1 MSGNEQPDVQH
12 ILPAR
17 QPNEQCSY
25 NIPGATDRLIPQE
38 LIFNGR
44 CKTADEYKQLIQ
56 LMYRLLTIKQV
67 RFNGEVRECLGFKFV
82 NSDLGQLLANIRAS
96 TADLANLQNTMIGLN
111 SLLTA
116 VTSCTVNITRGV
128 KITCVT
134 SFTNV
139 EVNNALEV
147 TCEEEGDQKDDPE
160 YKFILF
166 VNRFIPMSL
175 RAVKFLHKKARQ
187 GVEFFYQV
195 EHLKSDI
202 HKLKVSYQRM
212 LTSLQNR
219 SVVNNLL
226 NHFMVTQDDA
236 M

>member
-82 NSDLGQLLANIRAS
+82 NS
-96 TADLANLQNTMIGLN
+96 M
-111 SLLTA
+111 
-116 VTSCTVNITRGV
+116 
-128 KITCVT
+128 
-134 SFTNV
+134 
-139 EVNNALEV
+139 E
-147 TCEEEGDQKDDPE
+147 
-160 YKFILF
+160 LF
-166 VNRFIPMSL
+166 VIF
-175 RAVKFLHKKARQ
+175 
-187 GVEFFYQV
+187 
-195 EHLKSDI
+195 
-202 HKLKVSYQRM
+202 
-212 LTSLQNR
+212 
-219 SVVNNLL
+219 
-226 NHFMVTQDDA
+226 
-236 M
+236 